1 GEDRDPLL
9 ALQLAGVHRPLVV
22 LVAVAEGSA
31 LGEHGVDQ
39 GGLAV
44 IDVGDD
50 GDVSQ
55 VGAVL
60 DGHTQVLVSMCA
72 AGRGPSSAWPQRVR
86 PAPGPR
92 RVYPPRD
99 RVPRTGDE
107 TFDAPGTG
115 RGGRALGAGPR
126 GEPGCGAG

>member
-1 GEDRDPLL
+1 
-9 ALQLAGVHRPLVV
+9 
-22 LVAVAEGSA
+22 
-31 LGEHGVDQ
+31 
-39 GGLAV
+39 
-44 IDVGDD
+44 
-50 GDVSQ
+50 
-55 VGAVL
+55 
-60 DGHTQVLVSMCA
+60 MCA

-115 RGGRALGAGPR
+115 RGVRALGAGPR
-126 GEPGCGAG
+126 REPGCGAGGLGHGPPVRELLRRARPGRRGR